1 MNSLKFEYRE
11 NGIILRILSADD
23 AEKVLQF
30 YEKNKNT
37 FSSYETEKPEGFYT
51 TEFQETLLHAEMESF
66 LKGVHVRYFLFDE
79 RFPDDIIGSI
89 SFFNIRH
96 GHFEQCTT
104 GYKIDEEYRRLGY
117 GTKMLSLATHIITQD
132 FGIHRIEAYIMPS
145 NIPSVHLAERCGYE
159 AEGIAKGYVRLHGK
173 WTDHLRYV
181 YIV

>member
-23 AEKVLQF
+23 AKKVLQF

-37 FSSYETEKPEGFYT
+37 FGSYETEKPEGFYT

-117 GTKMLSLATHIITQD
+117 GTKMLSLATRIITHD

-159 AEGIAKGYVRLHGK
+159 AEGIAQGYVRLHGK